1 MSDALLTLQNVHVA
15 FPAKKNWRGK
25 VTERVH
31 ALNGLD
37 IQVRQGETLG
47 IVGESGCGKSTL
59 AKLLMGMLSP
69 TTGQLDL
76 ATAAGGGRGT
86 SHANGLSGSALVT
99 GSPPAGLAYH
109 DRTGLDSV
117 TRVRKNATRP
127 G

>member
-76 ATAAGGGRGT
+76 ATAAGGGQERRMQMVFQDP
-86 SHANGLSGSALVT
+86 LVT